1 MTRGVKRLS
10 IAAVA
15 FAASPALAQEAAAPA
30 APATIGSQSSFPAAF
45 FARFSPKTAYDMLVQ
60 VPGFTIRTA
69 TTERGLGQASEN
81 VLINSER
88 VADKSGGAVQKLRLT
103 DSSSVE
109 RIDLVDAAQLG
120 IAGLSGLVANVILK
134 KDVGGKGQFTWQP
147 EARAHYSHP
156 NFFRGTVSYTDRE
169 GPVEYTLSVDNS
181 VASRGAYGGP
191 DDLIYDSG
199 GTLIERRVGRLFS
212 DFDQPKMRV
221 GTKIDLPGSS
231 VANLSVQYGP
241 YWYDFGSFEKRRRD
255 GPDDR
260 FRNVEQTQRG
270 YMLDFNGDF
279 EFALGPGRLKFIGL
293 HHYEHEPTIT
303 TQTTVFE
310 SGIDDDG
317 IRFFR
322 DAHLLEF
329 ILRSEYGWKTGANDW
344 QVTLERAVN
353 TLDQKGELFL
363 LSSDGEFE
371 EVPFPEG
378 SGEVAEHRYEAT
390 ATFGRPLSPKLDLQL
405 VAGGEISKLE
415 RLDRDDPPR
424 KFFRPKGSI
433 SLAWRPAADWDT
445 SLKLSRRVGQISF
458 YDFLAQLN
466 LNEERENAGNP
477 DLVPPQSW
485 ELEGEAGKELG
496 AWGRARLK
504 LFYHR
509 IDDIIDIVPIGEDG
523 ESIGNLPR
531 ATRIGGEFTSTI
543 NFDPIGWSGAK
554 LDLRLAATRSRV
566 KDPLT
571 GEPRPISGITDYSGN
586 LNLRH
591 DIARTDIAWGGGLS
605 IYHNTKNYYL
615 TEVFRSWEGPFF
627 GSLFVEHKE
636 VLGLS
641 VRFTAGNL
649 PGGRHIF
656 NRTVYDGFRDS
667 APILFVQR
675 QKQKIGPIFT
685 LTVKGNF

>member
-1 MTRGVKRLS
+1 MAQD
-10 IAAVA
+10 AA
-15 FAASPALAQEAAAPA
+15 PPAAAQDAQRSFTPA
-30 APATIGSQSSFPAAF
+30 D

-60 VPGFTIRTA
+60 VPGFTIRAASTD
-69 TTERGLGQASEN
+69 RGLGQASEN

-88 VADKSGGAVQKLRLT
+88 VADKSGGAVQKLKVT
-103 DSSSVE
+103 DASAVE
-109 RIDLVDAAQLG
+109 RIDLVDAARLG

-147 EARAHYSHP
+147 EARAHYAHV
-156 NFFRGTVSYTDRE
+156 NWFRGTISYTDRK

-181 VASRGAYGGP
+181 VASRGAYGGN
-191 DDLIYDSG
+191 DDLIYDG
-199 GTLIERRVGRLFS
+199 HGNLIERRQGRLFS
-212 DFDQPKMRV
+212 DFDQPKMKVATR
-221 GTKIDLPGSS
+221 IDLPASS

-241 YWYDFGSFEKRRRD
+241 YWYDFGSSEKRRRD
-255 GPDDR
+255 GPNDR
-260 FRNVEQTQRG
+260 FRDVTQTQRG
-270 YMLDFNGDF
+270 YMLDFNGDY
-279 EFALGPGRLKFIGL
+279 EFGLGPGRLKFIGV
-293 HHYEHEPTIT
+293 HHFEHEPTTT
-303 TQTTVFE
+303 TQTTAFE

-322 DAHLLEF
+322 DARLAEF
-329 ILRSEYGWKTGANDW
+329 ILRSEYGWKSGKNDW

-353 TLDQKGELFL
+353 TLDQKGELFI
-363 LSSDGEFE
+363 LSPDGEFD

-390 ATFGRPLSPKLDLQL
+390 ATFGRPLSPNLDLQL
-405 VAGGEISKLE
+405 VAGAEISKLE

-424 KFFRPKGSI
+424 KFFRPKGSV

-466 LNEERENAGNP
+466 LSDDRENAGNP

-485 ELEGEAGKELG
+485 EMEVEAGKEMG
-496 AWGRARLK
+496 AWGRTRLK

-523 ESIGNLPR
+523 QSIGNLPR
-531 ATRIGGEFTSTI
+531 ATRLGGEFTSTI
-543 NFDPIGWSGAK
+543 NFDPIGWTGAK
-554 LDLRLAATRSRV
+554 LDVRLAASSSRV

-571 GEPRPISGITDYSGN
+571 GKARPISGITDYSGN

-591 DIARTDIAWGGGLS
+591 DIAGTELAWGGGLS
-605 IYHNTKNYYL
+605 LYHNARNYYL
-615 TEVFRSWEGPFF
+615 TEVFRAWEGPFF
-627 GSLFVEHKE
+627 GSLFVEHKD
-636 VLGLS
+636 VAGLS

-656 NRTVYDGFRDS
+656 NRTVYDGFRDTS
-667 APILFVQR
+667 PILFVQR
-675 QKQKIGPIFT
+675 QSQKIGPIFT

>member
-1 MTRGVKRLS
+1 MTRGLKRLS
-10 IAAVA
+10 VAAA
-15 FAASPALAQEAAAPA
+15 ALAASPAFGQEAPAPA
-30 APATIGSQSSFPAAF
+30 APAATDSQSSFPAAF
-45 FARFSPKTAYDMLVQ
+45 FARFSPRTAYDMLVQ

-69 TTERGLGQASEN
+69 GTERGLGQASEN
-81 VLINSER
+81 VLINGER

-103 DSSSVE
+103 DASSVE
-109 RIDLVDAAQLG
+109 RIDLADAAQLG
-120 IAGLSGLVANVILK
+120 IAGLSGLVANVVLK

-147 EARAHYSHP
+147 EVRAHYSHP
-156 NFFRGTVSYTDRE
+156 NFFRGTVSYTDRK

-199 GTLIERRVGRLFS
+199 GTLIERRVSRLFS

-221 GTKIDLPGSS
+221 GTKIDLPGSA

-241 YWYDFGSFEKRRRD
+241 YWYDFGAFEKRRRD
-255 GPDDR
+255 GPNDR
-260 FRNVEQTQRG
+260 FRNVEQKQRG
-270 YMLDFNGDF
+270 YMLDFNGDY
-279 EFALGPGRLKFIGL
+279 EFALGPGRLKLIGL
-293 HHYEHEPTIT
+293 HHYEHEPTTT

-363 LSSDGEFE
+363 LSPDGEFE

-378 SGEVAEHRYEAT
+378 TGEVAEHRYEAT

-415 RLDRDDPPR
+415 RLDRDDPAR
-424 KFFRPKGSI
+424 NFFRPKGSL

-496 AWGRARLK
+496 PWGRARLK

-523 ESIGNLPR
+523 QSIGNLPR
-531 ATRIGGEFTSTI
+531 ATRVGGEFTSTI
-543 NFDPIGWSGAK
+543 NFDPVGWTGAK

-571 GEPRPISGITDYSGN
+571 GESRPISGITDYSGHA
-586 LNLRH
+586 NLRH
-591 DIARTDIAWGGGLS
+591 DIAGSDIAWGGGLS
-605 IYHNTKNYYL
+605 FYHNTRNFYL
-615 TEVFRSWEGPFF
+615 TEVFRSYEGPLF
-627 GSLFVEHKE
+627 GSLFVEHKD
-636 VLGLS
+636 VAGLT
-641 VRFTAGNL
+641 VRLQASNL
-649 PGGRHIF
+649 PGARHIF
-656 NRTVYDGFRDS
+656 NRTVYDGFRDTS
-667 APILFVQR
+667 PILFVQR
-675 QKQKIGPIFT
+675 QRQKIGPIFT